1 MVAAAPVVRFDIVR
15 IHSINSEVAV
25 GLIVATRLSVLGVPQ
40 PPRAAVRRL
49 PRALFLDTAVHGMV
63 LAPAAAIVSAG
74 NIHNQMRF
82 AGILAN
88 VLVHNVVYDDPVVLV
103 ARRPNLPATRTRIF
117 LCAL

>member
-49 PRALFLDTAVHGMV
+49 PPSLFLGTAVHGMFS
-63 LAPAAAIVSAG
+63 APTATIVIAG
-74 NIHNQMRF
+74 DIHN
-82 AGILAN
+82 
-88 VLVHNVVYDDPVVLV
+88 
-103 ARRPNLPATRTRIF
+103 
-117 LCAL
+117 